1 MRYICKIVHIL
12 SAYYIFYIQYDK
24 LYLHITKEEAYME
37 FRKSLQSDVKNILGI
52 IKEAKEY
59 LKSNNIDQW
68 QEDNY
73 PTAETFLDDIN
84 NGTSYVLVKDDEV
97 VATASISFDIEPTY
111 KHIEGNWLTTDNYI
125 VIHRVAVTNKLK
137 GLGLASIIL
146 KNAENLALDNNVH
159 SIKIDTHSDN
169 KAMQKVLLK
178 NNFTYCGIIHLEDN
192 SSRIAFEKTF

>member
-1 MRYICKIVHIL
+1 
-12 SAYYIFYIQYDK
+12 
-24 LYLHITKEEAYME
+24 ME
-37 FRKSLQSDVKNILGI
+37 FRKSLQSDVENILGI

-59 LKSNNIDQW
+59 FKANNIDQW

-73 PTAETFLDDIN
+73 PTSETFLDDIN
-84 NGTSYVLVKDDEV
+84 NGTSYVLVKDGEV
-97 VATASISFDIEPTY
+97 VATASISFEPEPTY
-111 KHIEGNWLTTDNYI
+111 NHIEGNWLTDDNYI

-146 KNAENLALDNNVH
+146 KNAEDLALDNNIH